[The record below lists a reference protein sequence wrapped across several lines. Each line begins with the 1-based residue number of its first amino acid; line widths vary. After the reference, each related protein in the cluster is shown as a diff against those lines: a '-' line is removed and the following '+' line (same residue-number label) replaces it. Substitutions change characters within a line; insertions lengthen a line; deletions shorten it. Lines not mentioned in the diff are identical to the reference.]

1 LLADTIREGPS
12 LLDNNER
19 LTYSLSSSHSYR
31 EVTFLLEYYDPREPR
46 WLVTSIDVR
55 LDDVPESDYDA
66 HAFLLARIEQD
77 LGGINDLEALSMCT
91 RIADEMLW
99 EIKSFWGQD

>member
-1 LLADTIREGPS
+1 M
-12 LLDNNER
+12 LDDNER
-19 LTYSLSSSHSYR
+19 LTYNLSSSHWYG

-66 HAFLLARIEQD
+66 HTLFLARIEQD
-77 LGGINDLEALSMCT
+77 LGEINDVEALAVCT

-99 EIKSFWGQD
+99 EIKGLRRQD